1 MSPKNKKYRRPN
13 IPAAARE
20 AAPVTVGSTKT
31 EPVAKPVQ
39 SNSRTA
45 QNNPNTAIPVPTA
58 QSFVRDLTFIGLTT
72 LIIVILM
79 IIAYYVVPR

>member
-20 AAPVTVGSTKT
+20 AAPVTVGSTQT
-31 EPVAKPVQ
+31 EPAAKPMPNNPR
-39 SNSRTA
+39 SA
-45 QNNPNTAIPVPTA
+45 QNNPNAAIPVPTA
-58 QSFVRDLTFIGLTT
+58 QSFVRDLAFIGLTT

-79 IIAYYVVPR
+79 IVAYYVVPR